1 MAAAAAESFRLA
13 ARAPAGLKAH
23 TLTLASGQGPA
34 AIAHR
39 TAVLGRTG
47 SFGQHGFPKP
57 APNAGGKARLL
68 QDGAK
73 GRLRSSQERQAAVA
87 VGVLLAVAI
96 AAAAV
101 ALADNTQHIT
111 LASGKP
117 PGSASGPASAA
128 AVPAAVPGKGTGPA
142 SVSPAGPSA
151 SKPSTAVPTP
161 TTLAPTPTS
170 ATAGPTA
177 APTTASPT
185 PAPTRPPAPGTLVV
199 TPSGGP
205 LEISQSGVSITL
217 TATGGPVNWSIA
229 VSGARSQHVHVSP
242 SSGTLASGASV
253 PVTITVDHTA
263 TGGSLTVSPG
273 GTVFTIVM
281 SNQQAAD

>member
-1 MAAAAAESFRLA
+1 
-13 ARAPAGLKAH
+13 
-23 TLTLASGQGPA
+23 
-34 AIAHR
+34 
-39 TAVLGRTG
+39 
-47 SFGQHGFPKP
+47 
-57 APNAGGKARLL
+57 
-68 QDGAK
+68 
-73 GRLRSSQERQAAVA
+73 
-87 VGVLLAVAI
+87 
-96 AAAAV
+96 
-101 ALADNTQHIT
+101 
-111 LASGKP
+111 
-117 PGSASGPASAA
+117 
-128 AVPAAVPGKGTGPA
+128 
-142 SVSPAGPSA
+142 
-151 SKPSTAVPTP
+151 
-161 TTLAPTPTS
+161 
-170 ATAGPTA
+170 
-177 APTTASPT
+177 
-185 PAPTRPPAPGTLVV
+185 V